1 MTQPDAVSHWSKSAL
16 DDLDSAQGLFDLKK
30 YAHCL
35 FFCHLATEKMI
46 KAVYTKQHNDAPPIL
61 HHLVKLWNTITVS
74 SVGPA
79 TEEILNEMTTFN
91 VEARYD
97 IFKQKLY
104 KKATKEYTE
113 RFLAYTK
120 EILTWLK
127 TYL

>member
-1 MTQPDAVSHWSKSAL
+1 MTQQDAVAQWVRSAF
-16 DDLDSAQGLFDLKK
+16 DDLDTAVGLFDLGK
-30 YAHCL
+30 YVHCL

-61 HHLVKLWNTITVS
+61 HHLAKLWKTITVPIG
-74 SVGPA
+74 GPA
-79 TEEILNEMTTFN
+79 TEEVLNEMTTFN

-113 RFLAYTK
+113 RFLALTK
-120 EILTWLK
+120 EILAWLK